1 MDTTPT
7 VIPVSELRRDLARLI
22 ERARRSSGPLFI
34 TQRGYITLVLLA
46 PERYEDLRDAA
57 RSQQERAESPRY
69 LSDRRVLHMQY
80 GAADW
85 ETARLTD
92 DDDEA
97 DDYYS

>member
-22 ERARRSSGPLFI
+22 ERAHRSPGPLFI

-46 PERYEDLRDAA
+46 PERFEDLRDAA
-57 RSQQERAESPRY
+57 RSEQERAESPRY
-69 LSDRRVLHMQY
+69 PSDRRVLSRQY

-92 DDDEA
+92 HDEA
-97 DDYYS
+97 EDHYS